1 MGNLVTNSI
10 NTKLYGYRIYKI
22 IDKGPLS
29 MKNINPIED
38 FIIPPEGV
46 DKKIEFSK
54 FLQKNKQ
61 KEIEISIYSTKS
73 KSFRKVNIIPDDS
86 WTENKEDGFIGAQV
100 KYENWSCA
108 HKNVLRFVSI
118 SPGSIIE
125 KAGIVKNDDFLIGVK
140 KEENDVLSLNQ
151 EEMNPLDFFRRV
163 IEECHGQEVEF
174 ILFNIHTGY
183 RSVKICLKYDKSQ
196 SFGLGCE
203 LAYGSFHQIPNDN

>member
-1 MGNLVTNSI
+1 M
-10 NTKLYGYRIYKI
+10 
-22 IDKGPLS
+22 
-29 MKNINPIED
+29 
-38 FIIPPEGV
+38 
-46 DKKIEFSK
+46 
-54 FLQKNKQ
+54 
-61 KEIEISIYSTKS
+61 
-73 KSFRKVNIIPDDS
+73 
-86 WTENKEDGFIGAQV
+86 
-100 KYENWSCA
+100 
-108 HKNVLRFVSI
+108 
-118 SPGSIIE
+118 
-125 KAGIVKNDDFLIGVK
+125 KNDDFLIGVK